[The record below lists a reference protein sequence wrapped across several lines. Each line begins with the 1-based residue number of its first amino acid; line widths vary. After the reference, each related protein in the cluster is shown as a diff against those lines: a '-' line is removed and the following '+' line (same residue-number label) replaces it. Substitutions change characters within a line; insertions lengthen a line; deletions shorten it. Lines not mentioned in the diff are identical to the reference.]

1 VKKSKVNVYRL
12 KEQLTNLLFAVL
24 ISAVGY
30 PTEDAMRIYAS
41 SALLV
46 SVLFLSPVASFAA
59 EEQKSAPR
67 DDGGHRFEELG
78 RDFRAWIG
86 RWWEYFGGTTAQE
99 QQPVI
104 SLLLRNR
111 EKMGLSE
118 DQVKKLEQLRSDFE
132 KETIRNEADIRVA
145 EIDLNNLLQAPSG
158 DMPKIESKI
167 REIERL
173 RADLRIA
180 RIRAIDKG
188 KALLSADQRKKLQEL
203 ISDQRLTRFQFS
215 GAR

>member
-1 VKKSKVNVYRL
+1 
-12 KEQLTNLLFAVL
+12 
-24 ISAVGY
+24 
-30 PTEDAMRIYAS
+30 MRIYVAL
-41 SALLV
+41 ALL
-46 SVLFLSPVASFAA
+46 LALLLSPVVAPTA
-59 EEQKSAPR
+59 EDKKTAPR
-67 DDGGHRFEELG
+67 DDNGHSFEELG
-78 RDFRAWIG
+78 KDFRSWLG

-111 EKMGLSE
+111 EKIGLSD

-145 EIDLNNLLQAPSG
+145 EIDLNNLLQAPSA
-158 DMPKIESKI
+158 DMPKIEVKI
-167 REIERL
+167 RDIERL

-180 RIRAIDKG
+180 RIRAIDQG
-188 KALLSADQRKKLQEL
+188 KALLSTDQRKRLQEL
-203 ISDQRLTRFQFS
+203 ISDQRFTRFQSS

>member
-1 VKKSKVNVYRL
+1 MRNCAALALVVSTL
-12 KEQLTNLLFAVL
+12 LLTPIQA
-24 ISAVGY
+24 
-30 PTEDAMRIYAS
+30 
-41 SALLV
+41 
-46 SVLFLSPVASFAA
+46 FAA
-59 EEQKSAPR
+59 EDKKTAPR
-67 DDGGHRFEELG
+67 DDNGHGFEELG
-78 RDFRAWIG
+78 KDFRSWLG
-86 RWWEYFGGTTAQE
+86 RWWEYFGGTTAHE

-111 EKMGLSE
+111 EKIGLSD

-145 EIDLNNLLQAPSG
+145 EIDLNNLLQAPSA
-158 DMPKIESKI
+158 DMPKIEVKI

-188 KALLSADQRKKLQEL
+188 KALLSADQRKRLQEL
-203 ISDQRLTRFQFS
+203 ISDQRFTPFQSS

>member
-1 VKKSKVNVYRL
+1 
-12 KEQLTNLLFAVL
+12 
-24 ISAVGY
+24 
-30 PTEDAMRIYAS
+30 MRIYVAL
-41 SALLV
+41 ALL
-46 SVLFLSPVASFAA
+46 LALLLSPAVAPTA
-59 EEQKSAPR
+59 EDKKTAPR
-67 DDGGHRFEELG
+67 DDNGHSFEELG
-78 RDFRAWIG
+78 KDFRSWLG

-111 EKMGLSE
+111 EKIGLSD

-145 EIDLNNLLQAPSG
+145 EIDLNNLLQAPSA
-158 DMPKIESKI
+158 DMPKIEVKI
-167 REIERL
+167 RDIERL

-180 RIRAIDKG
+180 RIRAIDQG
-188 KALLSADQRKKLQEL
+188 KALLSTDQRKRLQEL
-203 ISDQRLTRFQFS
+203 ISDQRFTRFQSS

>member
-1 VKKSKVNVYRL
+1 MK
-12 KEQLTNLLFAVL
+12 
-24 ISAVGY
+24 
-30 PTEDAMRIYAS
+30 IYAAL
-41 SALLV
+41 ALLV
-46 SVLFLSPVASFAA
+46 AVLLYPVATRAA

-78 RDFRAWIG
+78 RDFRSWLG

-111 EKMGLSE
+111 EKVGLSE
-118 DQVKKLEQLRSDFE
+118 DQVKTLEQLRSDFE

-145 EIDLNNLLQAPSG
+145 EIDLNNLLQAPTA
-158 DMPKIESKI
+158 DMGKIEAKI
-167 REIERL
+167 REVERL

-203 ISDQRLTRFQFS
+203 ISDQRVTRFQSS

>member
-1 VKKSKVNVYRL
+1 MAAR
-12 KEQLTNLLFAVL
+12 
-24 ISAVGY
+24 
-30 PTEDAMRIYAS
+30 
-41 SALLV
+41 
-46 SVLFLSPVASFAA
+46 AA
-59 EEQKSAPR
+59 EENKSAPR
-67 DDGGHRFEELG
+67 DDSGHGFEELG

-111 EKMGLSE
+111 EKVGLSD
-118 DQVKKLEQLRSDFE
+118 DQVKKLEGLRSDFE
-132 KETIRNEADIRVA
+132 KQTIRNEADIRVA
-145 EIDLNNLLQAPSG
+145 EIDLNNLLQAPTA
-158 DMPKIESKI
+158 DMGKIEAKI

-188 KALLSADQRKKLQEL
+188 KALLSADQRKKLEEL
-203 ISDQRLTRFQFS
+203 LSDQRVTRFQSS
-215 GAR
+215 GGR